1 MKIVYIPYS
10 HGTSF
15 FEHIIKVHLQ
25 TQLKASRKVSL
36 VSVSFFCN
44 FFEWLWIFVNLC
56 ESLYTLNV
64 CVCAVTLSECP
75 CIVPCSTHWCA
86 CIHNPSVVTRFI
98 DLPLYYHT
106 WWCSCQCFFY
116 LCVFRELVEALL
128 SLWTDWRRRGLAG
141 YQLGGSTLLHTSEF
155 KGQLAATESH
165 HSVSQ
170 LF

>member
-36 VSVSFFCN
+36 VSVFFFCN
-44 FFEWLWIFVNLC
+44 FFEWLC

-86 CIHNPSVVTRFI
+86 CIHNSSVLTRFI

-106 WWCSCQCFFY
+106 WWCSCQCFFLFVY
-116 LCVFRELVEALL
+116 FQGTGWSAPL
-128 SLWTDWRRRGLAG
+128 SLDWLTASRTCWISARWIDSPSYVRVQRSARC
-141 YQLGGSTLLHTSEF
+141 HW
-155 KGQLAATESH
+155 KPP
-165 HSVSQ
+165 
-170 LF
+170 